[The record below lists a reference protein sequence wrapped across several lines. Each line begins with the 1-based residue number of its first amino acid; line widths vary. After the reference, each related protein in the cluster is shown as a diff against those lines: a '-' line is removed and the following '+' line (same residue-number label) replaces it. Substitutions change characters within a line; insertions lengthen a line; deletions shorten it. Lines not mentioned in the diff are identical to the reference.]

1 MLGARYKYRN
11 RKEKDDGK
19 GKMMS
24 DVMPA
29 KERPVMCLVER
40 ERSGGR
46 GSREDW
52 GTQSITHTQPMPLSF
67 SRREKGTFINEYK
80 REASENLFSASPSP
94 LSASLEQAERQGSF
108 VTAAAGSVPIPTTK
122 EEKRS
127 SHPD

>member
-11 RKEKDDGK
+11 RKEKDGK
-19 GKMMS
+19 REN
-24 DVMPA
+24 D
-29 KERPVMCLVER
+29 ERCDAGEGEARYVFSGAR
-40 ERSGGR
+40 EVRRPGQR
-46 GSREDW
+46 GLGDPIDHAHATDAS
-52 GTQSITHTQPMPLSF
+52 L

-80 REASENLFSASPSP
+80 REKRPRISGPSLIFSA
-94 LSASLEQAERQGSF
+94 ASLEQAERQGSF